1 VEARVGAQNH
11 QQRPTDGPRCAVR
24 CGRGENM
31 GRAGGKPSGP
41 NCVAAARLG
50 SNSFSVLFSFISLF
64 SLFPIFIFNS
74 DLNSNI
80 VPNYLQIILG
90 Y

>member
-31 GRAGGKPSGP
+31 GHAGGKLEWAGSGFGP
-41 NCVAAARLG
+41 GAG
-50 SNSFSVLFSFISLF
+50 
-64 SLFPIFIFNS
+64 
-74 DLNSNI
+74 
-80 VPNYLQIILG
+80 
-90 Y
+90 